1 MIDTVVAIIISTVV
15 SSLVTT
21 FVIKIKAKRTTTTS
35 SAVTQQQKADSTDNK
50 LLCFYQKQANE
61 QNELRKFRHDYKNQL
76 AGLQILIESQ
86 EYDRAK
92 AYLQEITGNFS
103 SACEKHKTYSDN
115 PLIDAILQNLAYK
128 CEKANI
134 SFDACVMVQDKL
146 PLSDA
151 DVCTVFS
158 NLADNAYEAV
168 VRTNINKNEKRFI
181 SLTSSMRAKWL
192 IITVE
197 NSYDGISYTDSDG
210 NYLTRKDNDNNLHGI
225 GLNSIDSLIS
235 KVNGAQIRIQP
246 DTENKVFS
254 VSLIFP
260 L

>member
-1 MIDTVVAIIISTVV
+1 MIETVVTIIISTIV
-15 SSLVTT
+15 SSVVTT
-21 FVIKIKAKRTTTTS
+21 VVIKIKSKQHTGGS
-35 SAVTQQQKADSTDNK
+35 SEVTQQQKADKADE
-50 LLCFYQKQANE
+50 LCFYQKQAKE
-61 QNELRKFRHDYKNQL
+61 TSELRKFRHDYKNQL

-151 DVCTVFS
+151 DVCTVFY

>member
-1 MIDTVVAIIISTVV
+1 MIETVVTIIISTVV

-50 LLCFYQKQANE
+50 LLCFYQKQAKE
-61 QNELRKFRHDYKNQL
+61 TSELRKFRHDYKNQL

-92 AYLQEITGNFS
+92 AYLQEITDNFS
-103 SACEKHKTYSDN
+103 LACEKHKTYSDH
-115 PLIDAILQNLAYK
+115 PLIDAILQNLACK
-128 CEKANI
+128 CENTNI
-134 SFDACVMVQDKL
+134 VFDACVMVQDKL
-146 PLSDA
+146 TLTDA
-151 DVCTVFS
+151 DICTVFS

-168 VRTNINKNEKRFI
+168 ARAENNDEKRFI
-181 SLTSSMRAKWL
+181 SFTSSMRAKWL

-246 DTENKVFS
+246 DKENKVFS